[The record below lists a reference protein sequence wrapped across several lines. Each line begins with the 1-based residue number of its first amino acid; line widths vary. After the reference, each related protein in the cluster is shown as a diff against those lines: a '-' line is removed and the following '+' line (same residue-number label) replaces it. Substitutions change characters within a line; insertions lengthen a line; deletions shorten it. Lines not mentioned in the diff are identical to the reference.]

1 MNTDHRSSLLTL
13 QNFTW
18 TQYLRVKLGLLTILT
33 QFHSVTVSSPVHL
46 FTCWPG
52 HLLTG
57 SPGHLSVTLFTPELS
72 DTNTW
77 ASRNSTTTFS
87 LLQRAAIF
95 LRLLPSTKRHVTA
108 LRRDAA
114 FRICGKTVNQK
125 RKMKPVENTKSI
137 HDVRVKTCCTRHRY
151 WSWRSFGV
159 NLTFVRLQSWWN
171 DRCSKDYIWIK

>member
-33 QFHSVTVSSPVHL
+33 LFHSVTVSSVHL
-46 FTCWPG
+46 FTWSPV

-137 HDVRVKTCCTRHRY
+137 HDVRVKTCCTRHIY

-171 DRCSKDYIWIK
+171 DRCSEDYIWIK